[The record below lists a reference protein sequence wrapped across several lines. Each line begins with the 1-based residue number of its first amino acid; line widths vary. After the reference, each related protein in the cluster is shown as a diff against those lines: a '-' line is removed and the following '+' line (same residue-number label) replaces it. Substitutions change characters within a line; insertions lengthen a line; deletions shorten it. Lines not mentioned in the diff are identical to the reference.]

1 MLANAPSA
9 DNPHLPFCP
18 PEHLM
23 LGGTA
28 TRRPVNGYE
37 FAKSV
42 ERVVLVDGA
51 RLTNLMIDHEVGVTM
66 RPLRAPKIDSDYFDE

>member
-28 TRRPVNGYE
+28 TRRPVNGYTYYM
-37 FAKSV
+37 
-42 ERVVLVDGA
+42 DGTLKA
-51 RLTNLMIDHEVGVTM
+51 
-66 RPLRAPKIDSDYFDE
+66 RPLPQLELELSPQFTYTAGEPRYFWV